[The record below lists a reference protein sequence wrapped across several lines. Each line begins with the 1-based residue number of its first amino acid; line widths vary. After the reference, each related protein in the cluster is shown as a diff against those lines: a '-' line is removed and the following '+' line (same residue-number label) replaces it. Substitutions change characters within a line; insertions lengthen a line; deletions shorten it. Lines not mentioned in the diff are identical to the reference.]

1 LPNVRDSE
9 FNEVEQRMASA
20 SAHNDWPGRQFEDW
34 PGREFE
40 EARTMARI
48 GQVLGELDEQ

>member
-1 LPNVRDSE
+1 LANIWDSG

-20 SAHNDWPGRQFEDW
+20 SARDNW

-40 EARTMARI
+40 EARTVARI
-48 GQVLGELDEQ
+48 MQVLGELDE